1 MKLQDRILIRLDDI
15 DYRQH
20 SHSISKYSPENY
32 SEDGRYLADEWTS
45 FDDIGNV
52 FNGVL
57 LTESEYLKYEDKYIN
72 TIIEIAS
79 ASGISYFTIGYAE
92 KGNGDDQKLNLSPEM
107 RGMLSKAAQGK
118 RLNLSQTA
126 LYLRLLLREACWGVL
141 VNERHR
147 TQIEVGYDYY
157 VNVHSKLSTET
168 LSRIVHDN
176 GLYFDRE

>member
-1 MKLQDRILIRLDDI
+1 MFVKNTASYRKNPQNASTSPQKAIFQIYLSHI
-15 DYRQH
+15 DAPAA
-20 SHSISKYSPENY
+20 PELTY
-32 SEDGRYLADEWTS
+32 FCRSADSEKCAFLHFLRD
-45 FDDIGNV
+45 V

-92 KGNGDDQKLNLSPEM
+92 KGNSNNQKLNLSPEM

-141 VNERHR
+141 VNERHYL
-147 TQIEVGYDYY
+147 G
-157 VNVHSKLSTET
+157 LSTTTDYILTENKN
-168 LSRIVHDN
+168 LAK
-176 GLYFDRE
+176 